1 MPLNESLSPK
11 LIDTIIRGLDE
22 ARSSNQ
28 SLQKQV
34 QALELSVSELKG
46 DMRGVCKDVNQLV
59 MIIRDG
65 NGKEPLVTRMVKVE
79 DKAAEFDKYVMDNQV
94 AKSENIKGKWALKIA
109 VIGGLFGTLGS
120 IVLAILQFLK

>member
-1 MPLNESLSPK
+1 MALNESLSPK

-79 DKAAEFDKYVMDNQV
+79 DKASEFDKYVLDNQI
-94 AKSENIKGKWALKIA
+94 AKTENVKGKWALKIA
-109 VIGGLFGTLGS
+109 VIGGIFGALTPIGLALFE
-120 IVLAILQFLK
+120 FLK